1 MQKASVPISKSQR
14 LRKNCGHKKA
24 PKTGLSGAPCWIRT
38 SGLTLR
44 RLNMRFSNK
53 VRNCRY
59 YPVFAYFT
67 GISIMSIMSA
77 NVPFNALFPPKC

>member
-44 RLNMRFSNK
+44 SMAYHVIHGSDVTSNIIP
-53 VRNCRY
+53 Y
-59 YPVFAYFT
+59 T
-67 GISIMSIMSA
+67 E
-77 NVPFNALFPPKC
+77 

>member
-44 RLNMRFSNK
+44 SYDERLQRRIMASHLLLK
-53 VRNCRY
+53 TPYVM
-59 YPVFAYFT
+59 
-67 GISIMSIMSA
+67 GILEIELHTQSHAI
-77 NVPFNALFPPKC
+77 P

>member
-1 MQKASVPISKSQR
+1 
-14 LRKNCGHKKA
+14 
-24 PKTGLSGAPCWIRT
+24 
-38 SGLTLR
+38 
-44 RLNMRFSNK
+44 MRFSNK